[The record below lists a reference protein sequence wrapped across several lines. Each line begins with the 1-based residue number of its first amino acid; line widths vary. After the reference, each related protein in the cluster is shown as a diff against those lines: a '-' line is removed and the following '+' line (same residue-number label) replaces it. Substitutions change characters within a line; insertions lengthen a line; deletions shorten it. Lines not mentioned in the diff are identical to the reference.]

1 MASKKPFIVSR
12 LEFAEAFLEEDKDC
26 LMADAEDI
34 NEWVFKIEKLI
45 KDKILSKKLS
55 NNSFRKYNQN
65 YTWEIRAERV
75 LKMIKNIS

>member
-1 MASKKPFIVSR
+1 
-12 LEFAEAFLEEDKDC
+12 
-26 LMADAEDI
+26 MADAEDI